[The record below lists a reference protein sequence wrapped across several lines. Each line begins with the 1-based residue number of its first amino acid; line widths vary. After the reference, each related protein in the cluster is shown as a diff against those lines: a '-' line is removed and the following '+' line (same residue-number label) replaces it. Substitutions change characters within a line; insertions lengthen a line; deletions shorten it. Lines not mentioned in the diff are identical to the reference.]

1 MKLTLAYLLTVAAAV
16 AAARPARACG
26 GGVVSTQ
33 NTSIGANAQRIVLS
47 VHDGVTDVVTQVGVP
62 QTTADYGL
70 LIPVPSE
77 PTLDPNPVSSAD
89 IDKLFEWSQPRV
101 RVRPEVDDDILPH
114 CGCGSA
120 SKGGGTGGTQVGA
133 PVTIGPVTAM
143 TLTGDT
149 GGAVNTWLADNGF
162 VLNLSYQS
170 IIDDYSGPG
179 RYFIVIRR
187 SDTAATGAPSSV
199 GVHFTLA
206 GDERGLPLRFAYI
219 GSGDHVGF
227 TVLVAADQVVGPS
240 APFQALTLDDLDAGA
255 LRTSYYSALA
265 TAVQSRSG
273 LAFVLEGAWTGAELS
288 AAGTWPSLQPF
299 IRSTQQV
306 TRLSSVIR
314 EYDLSGFDTDVRF
327 DQPFAGTV
335 PHERIVQRP
344 SRHPK
349 LAFAFATL
357 AFAAVAR
364 RRRRG
369 VATSSCC
376 AS

>member
-1 MKLTLAYLLTVAAAV
+1 MKLTLTFLMTIAAA

-33 NTSIGANAQRIVLS
+33 NTSIGANAQRIILS
-47 VHDGVTDVVTQVGVP
+47 AHDGVTDVVTQVGVP

-70 LIPVPSE
+70 LIPVPSA
-77 PTLDPNPVSSAD
+77 PTLDPNPVSSSD
-89 IDKLFEWSQPRV
+89 IDKLFEWTQPRV

-114 CGCGSA
+114 CGCGGT
-120 SKGGGTGGTQVGA
+120 SKGGSNTGGTQVGT

-143 TLTGDT
+143 TLTRDT
-149 GGAVNTWLADNGF
+149 GAAVNTWLADNGF
-162 VLNLSYQS
+162 VLNLAYQS

-187 SDTAATGAPSSV
+187 SDTAATGGPSSV

-206 GDERGLPLRFAYI
+206 GDERGLPLQFAFI
-219 GSGDHVGF
+219 GSGARVGF

-240 APFQALTLDDLDAGA
+240 APFQALTLDDLDAGT
-255 LRTSYYSALA
+255 LRSSGYYAALA
-265 TAVQSRSG
+265 TAVDKRSG
-273 LAFVLEGAWTGAELS
+273 LAFLLEGTWTGAELS
-288 AAGTWPSLQPF
+288 AAATWPSLQPF
-299 IRSTQQV
+299 IGSSAQV

-314 EYDLSGFDTDVRF
+314 EYDLSSFDTDVRF

-335 PHERIVQRP
+335 PRERIVQRS

-349 LAFAFATL
+349 LAL
-357 AFAAVAR
+357 AFAAIALAAMAR
-364 RRRRG
+364 RRPRH
-369 VATSSCC
+369 
-376 AS
+376 